1 MIPKA
6 KRLSAEFAPPPPL
19 RAVNSPLQIF
29 ESKSKQKRDLVLRSS
44 RSERLEGRVRTL
56 LGGEAKVV
64 SAATAPVMCAPGS
77 SETLSN
83 SSFETASFAK
93 LRTPPQDEVLCFR
106 RPQRNRTL
114 RVLGAALASSALS
127 LLIVLAGNEASA
139 QTAQE
144 IIAGADKVRN
154 PADPFRSTSTL
165 TEYASGTVRGSSVI
179 VVYAKVDKGSGQ
191 FRDLVRYVEPPRD
204 AGKMALLDGT
214 VLWFYDPAS
223 KASVRISPQQR
234 LIGQAS
240 IGDVLTVNLALDY
253 TGTTLGA
260 ESIQDAARKGHD
272 CWHLDMK
279 AANDHATYNHVEYWI
294 EKQTFYPI
302 KAKFYS
308 DSGRLLKILYYGGFA
323 ERLGGVRPTEAI
335 IIDAVDT
342 ALVTKIGFG
351 DYRFQD
357 IPETWFQRDYLPRLR
372 IE

>member
-1 MIPKA
+1 MWA
-6 KRLSAEFAPPPPL
+6 SNE
-19 RAVNSPLQIF
+19 
-29 ESKSKQKRDLVLRSS
+29 VL
-44 RSERLEGRVRTL
+44 TH
-56 LGGEAKVV
+56 
-64 SAATAPVMCAPGS
+64 
-77 SETLSN
+77 
-83 SSFETASFAK
+83 SSFETASFAR
-93 LRTPPQDEVLCFR
+93 LRTPPQDEVLCFPSNAIAVER
-106 RPQRNRTL
+106 TQRKWILGVL
-114 RVLGAALASSALS
+114 RATFASSALS
-127 LLIVLAGNEASA
+127 LLLVALAGAAARA

-154 PADPFRSTSTL
+154 PGEPFRTTTTL
-165 TEYASGTVRGSSVI
+165 TEYASGTARGGSVL
-179 VVYAKVDKGSGQ
+179 VVYAKVDKVSGQ

-253 TGTTLGA
+253 AGTILGA
-260 ESIQDAARKGHD
+260 ESIQDSARKSHD

-279 AANDHATYNHVEYWI
+279 AANDHATYNRVEYWI

-308 DSGRLLKILYYGGFA
+308 DSGRLLKILYYGSFA

-351 DYRFQD
+351 DYRTQD

-372 IE
+372 ID